1 MAFHAVAFYSNLVE
15 HNLLRLPLLQSSAA
29 PIPRD
34 VLYKIWSVSV
44 ILRPCV
50 LIGFLEDRSDDLN
63 FWLDAFELVVLRSL
77 SWEEC

>member
-1 MAFHAVAFYSNLVE
+1 M
-15 HNLLRLPLLQSSAA
+15 
-29 PIPRD
+29 D

-50 LIGFLEDRSDDLN
+50 LIGFLEDRSDDSN
-63 FWLDAFELVVLRSL
+63 FWLDAFERVVLRSL